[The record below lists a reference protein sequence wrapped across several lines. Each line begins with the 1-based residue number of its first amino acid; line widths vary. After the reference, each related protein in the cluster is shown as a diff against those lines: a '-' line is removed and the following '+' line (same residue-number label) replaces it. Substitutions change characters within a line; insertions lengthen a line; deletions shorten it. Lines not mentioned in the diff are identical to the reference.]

1 MAKDFNASWL
11 HLTSDEEILWKGHQS
26 VYRVLPLVTVGIL
39 FVLLGTG
46 LAGSNFFPLSNW
58 LGVILALSGLII
70 AMPPLLQ
77 WRTEWYVLTTEEIYH
92 KKGIL
97 STNTI
102 QIRLDRIQNTTYS
115 QSLVERIFGYGDVTV
130 YTAGSGTMDL
140 VISNVSNPQL
150 VNGTL
155 TEQLDRVSRK

>member
-1 MAKDFNASWL
+1 MVNDFDASWL
-11 HLTSDEEILWKGHQS
+11 HRTPDEEILWRGHQS
-26 VYRVLPLVTVGIL
+26 VYRILPLVTVGVL
-39 FVLLGTG
+39 FVLLGAG
-46 LAGSNFFPLSNW
+46 LAGSNFFPLANW
-58 LGVILALSGLII
+58 IGVILVLIGLII
-70 AMPPLLQ
+70 AIPPLLK

-115 QSLVERIFGYGDVTV
+115 QSLIERIFNYGDVTV

-140 VISNVSNPQL
+140 VFANVPNPQL
-150 VNGTL
+150 VNSIL
-155 TEQLDRVSRK
+155 TDQLDRVSMK